1 MTTRDTIQGYFNRLK
16 QKEGWEAFLS
26 DDMVFTNFASPIKQ
40 VTGKEA
46 YLESTKRFFSM
57 VISVEVKD
65 LIIEG
70 EKACALTCY
79 EIQPP
84 GGSTFRSDVAE
95 IFAVKNDKIDSFAIY
110 FDNSPFP
117 K

>member
-1 MTTRDTIQGYFNRLK
+1 MTTKDTIQGYFNRLK
-16 QKEGWEAFLS
+16 QKEDWEAFLS
-26 DDMVFTNFASPIKQ
+26 DDLIFTNFASPIKQ

-57 VISVEVKD
+57 IISVEVKD

-79 EIQPP
+79 ELQPP
-84 GGSTFRSDVAE
+84 RGNTFKSDVAE
-95 IFAVKNDKIDSFAIY
+95 IFTVKNDKIDTFAIY